1 MLRVL
6 HLVGSPTSEFLAE
19 LSRLYAR
26 DALDAVADPGRYEFA
41 VAHVSPDGCWRFPTA
56 GGAAPGGS
64 ALDGDVLAATPAL
77 DVGDAVARLRE
88 LAPDVVVPQMFCL
101 PGMTS
106 YRALFDVLG
115 VPIVGNAADV
125 MAVGA
130 DKPRARAI
138 VAHGGVDVPAGVVV
152 HPGEA
157 PPDLELPVVVKPADS
172 DNSLGVTLVR
182 RPGELRPALAAA
194 YEHAR
199 SALVETYVPAGREVR
214 CGVIERDRPGGPD
227 VDGSRTELVCLPLEE
242 YPLDAGT
249 APIRTPADKLA
260 RDDDGGLGLV
270 AKGDGKAWPVDV
282 DDPVT
287 AAVWAAARRCYVALG
302 CRDYG
307 LFDFRVDPDGR
318 PWFLE
323 AGLYCSFART
333 SVVVMMAAQ
342 GGVPLEDLFA
352 EMVTRAARR
361 RA

>member
-19 LSRLYAR
+19 LSRLYAA
-26 DALDAVADPGRYEFA
+26 DALVAVADPDRYEFV
-41 VAHVSPDGCWRFPTA
+41 VAHVSPDRCWRFPD
-56 GGAAPGGS
+56 
-64 ALDGDVLAATPAL
+64 ALDRLDDAPAL
-77 DVGDAVARLRE
+77 DVADAVAHLRA

-115 VPIVGNAADV
+115 IPVVGNPPDV
-125 MAVGA
+125 MAIGA
-130 DKPRARAI
+130 DKPRARAV
-138 VAHGGVDVPAGVVV
+138 VAHGGVDVPDGEVVRSADPSPAV
-152 HPGEA
+152 A
-157 PPDLELPVVVKPADS
+157 LPVVVKPADS

-182 RPGELRPALAAA
+182 RSEELGPALAAA
-194 YEHAR
+194 FEHSGA
-199 SALVETYVPAGREVR
+199 ALVETYVPAGREVR
-214 CGVIERDRPGGPD
+214 CGVVELGG
-227 VDGSRTELVCLPLEE
+227 ELVCLPLEE
-242 YPLDAGT
+242 YPVDAEA

-270 AKGDGKAWPVDV
+270 AKGDGKAWMVDV

-287 AAVWAAARRCYVALG
+287 APVWEAARRCYVALG

-333 SVVVMMAAQ
+333 SVVAMMAAQ
-342 GGVPLEDLFA
+342 GGIGLDELFG
-352 EMVTRAARR
+352 ELVTRAAGR

>member
-19 LSRLYAR
+19 LSRLYAA
-26 DALDAVADPGRYEFA
+26 DALVAVADPDRYEFV
-41 VAHVSPDGCWRFPTA
+41 VAHVSPDRCWRFHA
-56 GGAAPGGS
+56 MGEDD
-64 ALDGDVLAATPAL
+64 ALDRLDDAPAL
-77 DVGDAVARLRE
+77 DVADAVAHIRA

-115 VPIVGNAADV
+115 VPVVGNPPDV
-125 MAVGA
+125 MAIGA
-130 DKPRARAI
+130 DKPRARAV
-138 VAHGGVDVPAGVVV
+138 VAHGGVDVPDGEVVRPADPSPAV
-152 HPGEA
+152 A
-157 PPDLELPVVVKPADS
+157 LPVVVKPADS

-182 RPGELRPALAAA
+182 RSEELGPALAAA
-194 YEHAR
+194 FEHSGA
-199 SALVETYVPAGREVR
+199 ALVETYVPAGREVR
-214 CGVIERDRPGGPD
+214 CGVVELGG
-227 VDGSRTELVCLPLEE
+227 ELVCLPLEE
-242 YPLDAGT
+242 YPVDAEA

-270 AKGDGKAWPVDV
+270 AKGDGKAWMVDV

-287 AAVWAAARRCYVALG
+287 APVWEAARRCYVALG

-333 SVVVMMAAQ
+333 SVVAMMAAQ
-342 GGVPLEDLFA
+342 GGIGLDELFG
-352 EMVTRAARR
+352 ELVSRAAGR

>member
-26 DALDAVADPGRYEFA
+26 DALTAVADPERYEFV
-41 VAHVSPDGCWRFPTA
+41 VAHVADDGCWRFP
-56 GGAAPGGS
+56 APRDAHSLDSS
-64 ALDGDVLAATPAL
+64 ALDEAVLAGTPAL
-77 DVGDAVARLRE
+77 DVAEAVAWIRA
-88 LAPDVVVPQMFCL
+88 LAPDVVVPQMFCR

-115 VPIVGNAADV
+115 IPVVGNAGDV
-125 MAVGA
+125 MAIGA

-138 VAHGGVDVPAGVVV
+138 VGHGGVDVPDGEVVR
-152 HPGEA
+152 PGDPWPTVA
-157 PPDLELPVVVKPADS
+157 LPVVVKPADS

-182 RPGELRPALAAA
+182 RPEECGPALATAF
-194 YEHAR
+194 EHA
-199 SALVETYVPAGREVR
+199 SATLVETYVPAGREVR
-214 CGVIERDRPGGPD
+214 CGVVDLGGA
-227 VDGSRTELVCLPLEE
+227 LVCLPLEE
-242 YPLDAGT
+242 YPLDAET

-270 AKGDGKAWPVDV
+270 AKGDGKAWMVDV
-282 DDPVT
+282 ADPVT
-287 AAVWAAARRCYVALG
+287 PAVWEAARRCYVALG

-342 GGVPLEDLFA
+342 GGIGLDELFG
-352 EMVTRAARR
+352 ELVTRAARR

>member
-1 MLRVL
+1 VTTVL
-6 HLVGSPTSEFLAE
+6 HLVGSATDEFLAE

-26 DALDAVADPGRYEFA
+26 DALEACADPERYEFV
-41 VAHVSPDGCWRFPTA
+41 VAHVSPDRCWRFPASLDDAAVA
-56 GGAAPGGS
+56 GA
-64 ALDGDVLAATPAL
+64 PAL
-77 DVGDAVARLRE
+77 DADAAVARIRE

-115 VPIVGNAADV
+115 IPVVGNAPDV

-138 VAHGGVDVPAGVVV
+138 VAHGGVDVPDGVVV
-152 HPGEA
+152 RPGEA
-157 PPDLELPVVVKPADS
+157 PPEVALPVVVKPADS

-182 RPGELRPALAAA
+182 RREDLGPALADAFA
-194 YEHAR
+194 HGSA
-199 SALVETYVPAGREVR
+199 ALVETYVPAGREVR
-214 CGVIERDRPGGPD
+214 CGVIERDRP
-227 VDGSRTELVCLPLEE
+227 DGTTELVCLPLEE
-242 YPLDAGT
+242 YPVDAEA

-260 RDDDGGLGLV
+260 RDDAGGLGLV
-270 AKGDGKAWPVDV
+270 AKGEGKAWPVDV

-287 AAVWAAARRCYVALG
+287 PAVWEAARRCYVALG

-307 LFDFRVDPDGR
+307 LFDFRVDPEGR

-333 SVVVMMAAQ
+333 SVVVTMAAQ
-342 GGVPLEDLFA
+342 AGIGVEELFA

-361 RA
+361 AG

>member
-1 MLRVL
+1 MTRPAVLRVL
-6 HLVGSPTSEFLAE
+6 HLVGSPTDEFLAE

-26 DALDAVADPGRYEFA
+26 DALAACADPERYEFL
-41 VAHVSPDGCWRFPTA
+41 VAHVSPDRCWRFPAVSDDSGLTEA
-56 GGAAPGGS
+56 
-64 ALDGDVLAATPAL
+64 DLAEAPAL
-77 DVGDAVARLRE
+77 DVADAVARIRV

-115 VPIVGNAADV
+115 IPVVGNTPDV

-130 DKPRARAI
+130 DKPRARAV
-138 VAHGGVDVPAGVVV
+138 VAHGGVAVPAGEVVR
-152 HPGEA
+152 PGD
-157 PPDLELPVVVKPADS
+157 PPPAVALPVVVKPADS

-182 RPGELRPALAAA
+182 RPDELGPALAAA
-194 YEHAR
+194 FEHSGA
-199 SALVETYVPAGREVR
+199 ALVETYVPAGREVR
-214 CGVIERDRPGGPD
+214 CGVIERDGPGG
-227 VDGSRTELVCLPLEE
+227 TELVCLPLEE
-242 YPLDAGT
+242 YPVDAEA

-270 AKGDGKAWPVDV
+270 AKGDGKAWMVDV
-282 DDPVT
+282 ADPVT
-287 AAVWAAARRCYVALG
+287 PAVWEAARRCHVALG

-333 SVVVMMAAQ
+333 SVVAMMAAQ
-342 GGVPLEDLFA
+342 GGIGLDELFG
-352 EMVTRAARR
+352 ELVTRAARR
-361 RA
+361 G

>member
-26 DALDAVADPGRYEFA
+26 DALDAVADPDRYEFA
-41 VAHVSPDGCWRFPTA
+41 VAHVSPDGCWRFGWAGDGTA
-56 GGAAPGGS
+56 VDGAALDDA
-64 ALDGDVLAATPAL
+64 ALDASPAL
-77 DVGDAVARLRE
+77 DVGEAVARLRA

-115 VPIVGNAADV
+115 VPVVGNTPDV

-130 DKPRARAI
+130 DKPRARAV
-138 VAHGGVDVPAGVVV
+138 VAHGGVDVPAGTVVR
-152 HPGEA
+152 PGEG
-157 PPDLELPVVVKPADS
+157 PPDVALPVVVKPADS

-182 RPGELRPALAAA
+182 RREDLGPAIADAFA
-194 YEHAR
+194 HAGT
-199 SALVETYVPAGREVR
+199 ALVETYVPAGREVR
-214 CGVIERDRPGGPD
+214 CGVVERDRP
-227 VDGSRTELVCLPLEE
+227 DGATELVCLPLEE
-242 YPLDAGT
+242 YPVDAEA

-270 AKGDGKAWPVDV
+270 AKGDGKAWFVDV

-287 AAVWAAARRCYVALG
+287 PAVWEAARRCYRAMG

-333 SVVVMMAAQ
+333 SVVAMMAAQ
-342 GGVPLEDLFA
+342 AGMGLEELFA
-352 EMVTRAARR
+352 SMVTRAARR
-361 RA
+361 A

>member
-26 DALDAVADPGRYEFA
+26 DALTAVADPERYEFV
-41 VAHVSPDGCWRFPTA
+41 VAHVSDDGCWRFP
-56 GGAAPGGS
+56 APRDAHSLDSS
-64 ALDGDVLAATPAL
+64 ALDEAVLAGTPAL
-77 DVGDAVARLRE
+77 DVAEAVARIRA

-115 VPIVGNAADV
+115 IPVVGNAADV

-130 DKPRARAI
+130 DKPRTRAI
-138 VAHGGVDVPAGVVV
+138 VGHGGVDVPDGEVVR
-152 HPGEA
+152 PGDPWPA
-157 PPDLELPVVVKPADS
+157 VALPVVVKPADS

-182 RPGELRPALAAA
+182 RPEESGPALATAF
-194 YEHAR
+194 EHA
-199 SALVETYVPAGREVR
+199 SAALVETYVPAGREVR
-214 CGVIERDRPGGPD
+214 CGVVELGGA
-227 VDGSRTELVCLPLEE
+227 LVCLPLEE
-242 YPLDAGT
+242 YPLDAEA

-270 AKGDGKAWPVDV
+270 AKGDGKAWMVDV
-282 DDPVT
+282 ADPVT
-287 AAVWAAARRCYVALG
+287 PAVWEAARRCYVALG

-333 SVVVMMAAQ
+333 SVVAMMAAR
-342 GGVPLEDLFA
+342 GGIELDELFG
-352 EMVTRAARR
+352 ELVTRAARR

>member
-1 MLRVL
+1 VDRAVLRVL

-26 DALDAVADPGRYEFA
+26 DALVAVADASRYEFA
-41 VAHVSPDGCWRFPTA
+41 VAHVSPDGCWRFPALGDGAELTDA
-56 GGAAPGGS
+56 ALEAAP
-64 ALDGDVLAATPAL
+64 AR
-77 DVGDAVARLRE
+77 DVGDALARIRE

-115 VPIVGNAADV
+115 IPVVGNAPDV

-138 VAHGGVDVPAGVVV
+138 VAHGGVDVPDGAVVR
-152 HPGEA
+152 PGEA
-157 PPDLELPVVVKPADS
+157 PSDVALPVVVKPADS

-182 RPGELRPALAAA
+182 RREEMGPALAAA
-194 YEHAR
+194 FEHAHA
-199 SALVETYVPAGREVR
+199 ALVETYVPAGREVR
-214 CGVIERDRPGGPD
+214 CGVIERDRP
-227 VDGSRTELVCLPLEE
+227 DGASELLCLPLEE
-242 YPLDAGT
+242 YPLDAEA

-270 AKGDGKAWPVDV
+270 AKGDGKAWMVDV
-282 DDPVT
+282 ADPVT
-287 AAVWAAARRCYVALG
+287 PAVWEAARRCYAAMG

-307 LFDFRVDPDGR
+307 LFDFRVDPEGR

-342 GGVPLEDLFA
+342 GGVRLEDLFA
-352 EMVTRAARR
+352 EMVTRAAGRR
-361 RA
+361 VR